1 MKITKSHLKR
11 IILEELGH
19 FEEGVFPHSSGN
31 PALTMIGDKNSP
43 TEPDDADLLRSM
55 LQGIMDEYQSAGSLS
70 PDTLQGIQD
79 LLASGPEQF
88 EVPADG
94 QSEPVPPTDGE
105 VEA

>member
-19 FEEGVFPHSSGN
+19 FGEGVFPHSSGN
-31 PALTMIGDKNSP
+31 PALTMVGDKNSP
-43 TEPDDADLLRSM
+43 TEPDDADEGIAMLRA
-55 LQGIMDEYQSAGSLS
+55 IMTEYQSTGGLS
-70 PDTLQGIQD
+70 PDTLEAIEQ
-79 LLASGPEQF
+79 LLAAGPEQF

-94 QSEPVPPTDGE
+94 QSAPIPPTDGE

>member
-11 IILEELGH
+11 IILEELQH

-31 PALTMIGDKNSP
+31 PALTMVGDKNSP

-55 LQGIMDEYQSAGSLS
+55 LQAIVDEHQSAGRLS
-70 PDTLQGIQD
+70 PDTLQSVQD
-79 LLASGPEQF
+79 LLASGPKQF

-105 VEA
+105 REA

>member
-31 PALTMIGDKNSP
+31 PALTMVGDKNSP

-94 QSEPVPPTDGE
+94 QSAPVPPTDGE